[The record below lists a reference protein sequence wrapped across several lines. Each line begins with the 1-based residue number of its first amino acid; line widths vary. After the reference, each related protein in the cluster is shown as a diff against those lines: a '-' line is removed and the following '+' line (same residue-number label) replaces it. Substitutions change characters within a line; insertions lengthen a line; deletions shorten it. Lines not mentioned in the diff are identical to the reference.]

1 MYLKRSPGFTIIE
14 LIVTLAIAAIVLGLV
29 VPSFQNLIRSNQV
42 STETNALVSALQLA
56 RSEAVKL
63 SEDVTVSSDGGNFS
77 DGWCVHSGANC
88 DAANRIRQFEDPNA
102 SFNAAFAAVSF
113 DRRGELVSGGGGN
126 LQIDVR
132 PQDCAPGKAGAQRE
146 ITIGL
151 GGQVR
156 VARNDC
162 P

>member
-14 LIVTLAIAAIVLGLV
+14 LIVTMAIAAIVLGLV

-63 SEDVTVSSDGGNFS
+63 SEDVTVSSDGGDFS

-88 DAANRIRQFEDPNA
+88 AANPIRQFEDPSA

-113 DRRGELVSGGGGN
+113 DRRGELASGGGGN
-126 LQIDVR
+126 LQVDVR
-132 PQDCAPGKAGAQRE
+132 PQGCPSGEAGAQRE

-151 GGQVR
+151 GGQIR